1 MQLTC
6 YSSGGRQSTPG
17 DEGAVFCVIS
27 IEQVSTGHQSNQ
39 AVPVGTGFAI
49 SNKHVLT
56 ARHCCADAGEEVRL
70 RFGLVKEIA
79 LGEGIRKSA
88 VIMLRHVE
96 SNAADDWAVFERVD
110 GEFASSVKICTE
122 GRLPKASASDQ
133 PTIGV
138 KDYAVGLMSSFST
151 SKLTVTSKSTKLL
164 RYEKRLPEAY
174 EGSAEERP
182 TFAMPLLEDAEIDAS
197 SPPPVEDVVVVDKG
211 FVSGS
216 CGAPYFKADGEVVAF
231 HVMSVDDWDDKSSSR
246 SHSSF
251 GQGYVLCRLPSFVT
265 WYRGLTGTTISD
277 VADA

>member
-6 YSSGGRQSTPG
+6 YSSGGQQSTPG
-17 DEGAVFCVIS
+17 DEGAVFCVVS

-39 AVPVGTGFAI
+39 AMPCGTGFAI

-56 ARHCCADAGEEVRL
+56 ARHNCADAGEEVRS

-79 LGEGIRKSA
+79 VGEGIRKSA

-122 GRLPKASASDQ
+122 GRLPKASASGSDQ

-164 RYEKRLPEAY
+164 RYEKRLPEAD
-174 EGSAEERP
+174 EGSAGERP

-197 SPPPVEDVVVVDKG
+197 SPPPVEDVIVVFVEDG
-211 FVSGS
+211 RFVSGS

-231 HVMSVDDWDDKSSSR
+231 HVASADDGDDA
-246 SHSSF
+246 SF